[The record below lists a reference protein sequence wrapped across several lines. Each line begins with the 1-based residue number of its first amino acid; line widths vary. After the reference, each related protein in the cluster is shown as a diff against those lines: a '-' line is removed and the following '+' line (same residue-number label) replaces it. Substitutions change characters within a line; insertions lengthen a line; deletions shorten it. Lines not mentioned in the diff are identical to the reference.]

1 MTEDI
6 NHTPDNFRC
15 GMVTIVGR
23 PNVGKSTLLNQILQE
38 KVAIVSPI
46 PQTTRNS
53 IRGIYN
59 DERGQI
65 IFIDTPGLHLEKD
78 KLGQFMNR
86 TAAGTTHDADCV
98 IYLVDTRDPIGRE
111 EEAVAGRLAGLS
123 VPLILGLN
131 KVDLKGPHIADYIR
145 LWERVKEKPAN
156 EIQGLTILPLSG
168 KERLNIDKLLGIL
181 FELLPRG
188 PALYPRDALCDVPQ
202 RMVIADIV
210 REKLLGLIYHE
221 IPHAIAVLVEDV
233 EPRRKNVLY
242 IRILILVE
250 RDSQKIIVIGKN
262 GYILRKAGIEARKEL
277 EDLLESKVFLDIHVK
292 SRRNWRDDDAL
303 LEEMG
308 YKNL

>member
-1 MTEDI
+1 MSEDI
-6 NHTPDNFRC
+6 NHTPENFRC

-38 KVAIVSPI
+38 KVAIVSPV
-46 PQTTRNS
+46 PQTTRNQ

-78 KLGQFMNR
+78 KLDQFMNR

-123 VPLILGLN
+123 VPVVLGLN
-131 KVDLKGPHIADYIR
+131 KVDLKGPHICDYIS
-145 LWERVKEKPAN
+145 LWERVKGKPAN

-168 KERLNIDKLLGIL
+168 KERLNIDKLIDIL
-181 FELLPRG
+181 FEHLPQG
-188 PALYPRDALCDVPQ
+188 PALYPRDIVCDIPQ

-210 REKLLGLIYHE
+210 REKLLGQIYHE
-221 IPHAIAVLVEDV
+221 IPHAIAVLVEDM
-233 EPRRKNVLY
+233 EPRRKQVLH
-242 IRILILVE
+242 IRVLILVE
-250 RDSQKIIVIGKN
+250 RDSQKVIVIGKN
-262 GYILRKAGIEARKEL
+262 GDILKRVGTEARKEL
-277 EDLLESKVFLDIHVK
+277 EELLESKVFLDIYVK
-292 SRRNWRDDDAL
+292 SRRKWRDDDAL

-308 YKNL
+308 YKSI